1 MTTAE
6 QLGTAPDSAGQ
17 RRVGSPVV
25 SVVATTPETV
35 LADVERAMR
44 LAGAEQVLSTDVET
58 LLKINISWQHWYP
71 GCSTT
76 PWQLEGVIRGLQ
88 NMGHRTTG

>member
-6 QLGTAPDSAGQ
+6 QLGTAPESSGS

-35 LADVERAMR
+35 LDDVERAMR
-44 LAGAEQVLSTDVET
+44 LAGAEVCRDE
-58 LLKINISWQHWYP
+58 YRD
-71 GCSTT
+71 
-76 PWQLEGVIRGLQ
+76 ER
-88 NMGHRTTG
+88 

>member
-6 QLGTAPDSAGQ
+6 QLGTATQAAGA
-17 RRVGSPVV
+17 RSTRTPVV
-25 SVVATTPETV
+25 SVVATMPETV
-35 LADVERAMR
+35 LEDVERAMR
-44 LAGAEQVLSTDVET
+44 LAGAEAVLSPERET

-76 PWQLEGVIRGLQ
+76 PWQLEG
-88 NMGHRTTG
+88 

>member
-6 QLGTAPDSAGQ
+6 QLGTGPEAEAAGL

-44 LAGAEQVLSTDVET
+44 LAGAE
-58 LLKINISWQHWYP
+58 
-71 GCSTT
+71 
-76 PWQLEGVIRGLQ
+76 RGIVD
-88 NMGHRTTG
+88 

>member
-6 QLGTAPDSAGQ
+6 QLGTSPESAGQ

-44 LAGAEQVLSTDVET
+44 LAGAEQVRCPRMLRR
-58 LLKINISWQHWYP
+58 
-71 GCSTT
+71 C
-76 PWQLEGVIRGLQ
+76 
-88 NMGHRTTG
+88 